1 MVAPSVFDAIRPGK
15 SKAEVN
21 RKKQS
26 YIQTF
31 TSVLDYPRKA
41 PEPGPSAE
49 ASTSALPTATVT
61 SQRTQRKAKSN
72 AITKM
77 DYTRERENTVP
88 PSTSSFSSGLEKSAT
103 PKPFA
108 LPSASSN
115 LTSLASNATN
125 SEIRTGPQPSNNPIL
140 KKAHIEKA
148 PALDRKSVRWSGP
161 RFPKPSSGPRQF
173 GLKECP
179 TFYPTADEFRDPMEY
194 LKKVGEE
201 GRGKEFG
208 MCKIVP
214 PEGWQMPFVLDTEVS
229 LLNERRTTSDPSTL
243 GVPLSNKTTTPKL
256 SRSILPSKAQ
266 LSRSTLHVPQA
277 ARESQC
283 HDPGTGASAG

>member
-1 MVAPSVFDAIRPGK
+1 MVAPSVFDAVRHGK

-26 YIQTF
+26 YTQTF

-41 PEPGPSAE
+41 PEPAMPSAE
-49 ASTSALPTATVT
+49 ASTSALPAALPPPVTT

-72 AITKM
+72 AITRM

-88 PSTSSFSSGLEKSAT
+88 PSGSSLSSGLEKSAT
-103 PKPFA
+103 PKA
-108 LPSASSN
+108 SLLPSASSN
-115 LTSLASNATN
+115 LTSVSSTNASN
-125 SEIRTGPQPSNNPIL
+125 SETPIGPHPSNNPIL
-140 KKAHIEKA
+140 KKAHLEKA

-161 RFPKPSSGPRQF
+161 RVPKPSTKPRQF

-194 LKKVGEE
+194 LRKVGEE

-229 LLNERRTTSDPSTL
+229 CIS
-243 GVPLSNKTTTPKL
+243 LSEY
-256 SRSILPSKAQ
+256 R
-266 LSRSTLHVPQA
+266 
-277 ARESQC
+277 
-283 HDPGTGASAG
+283 